1 MHSILSRLAATRL
14 DLDEVTSRLT
24 QADVNWAPATGMRT
38 IGGQLVE
45 IIDTEMQFIVKL
57 KTGLSFTA
65 EQGRARIGDTSSLS
79 VLLASLV
86 STRAETV
93 AYIESLSATELQEEV
108 PWYAWSGLTTASRAD
123 ALASILLH
131 ESYHTGQ
138 LVSYLW
144 SRGDDPYKW

>member
-1 MHSILSRLAATRL
+1 MHSLLARLAATRL

-24 QADVNWAPATGMRT
+24 QADVEGAPAPGMRT
-38 IGGQLVE
+38 VGGQLVE
-45 IIDTEMQFIVKL
+45 IIDTEMQFLLKL
-57 KTGLSFTA
+57 KTGQGFSM
-65 EQGRARIGDTSSLS
+65 EEGRARIGDVSSLS

-93 AYIESLSATELQEEV
+93 EYIESLFAEELNEEV
-108 PWYAWSGLTTASRAD
+108 TWYAWSGLPTATRAD

-144 SRGDDPYKW
+144 SRGDDPYRW

>member
-1 MHSILSRLAATRL
+1 MHSILTRLAATRL

-57 KTGLSFTA
+57 KTGLSFTV

-86 STRAETV
+86 STRVETV
-93 AYIESLSATELQEEV
+93 AYIESLSAAELQEEV
-108 PWYAWSGLTTASRAD
+108 PWYAWSGLPTASRAD